1 MTELE
6 AAEIRRNVLAAYT
19 NDELTAEDTAAILAV
34 GEEDTEL
41 ERIAEWIA

>member
-6 AAEIRRNVLAAYT
+6 AAEIRRNVLAAYA

-41 ERIAEWIA
+41 ERITEWIA